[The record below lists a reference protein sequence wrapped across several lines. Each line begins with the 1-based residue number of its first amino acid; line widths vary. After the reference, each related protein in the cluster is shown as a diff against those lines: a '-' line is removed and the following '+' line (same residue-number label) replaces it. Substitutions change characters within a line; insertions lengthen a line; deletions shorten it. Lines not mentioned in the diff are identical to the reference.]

1 LPSDVPGLVA
11 YANAHYVLAQQ
22 ALRDG
27 DLARYGQEIALV
39 GQAIQRLGQLAGPSP
54 AATP

>member
-1 LPSDVPGLVA
+1 VPGLIA
-11 YANAHYVLAQQ
+11 YANAHYGLAQQ

-39 GQAIQRLGQLAGPSP
+39 GQAIQRLEQLQGSSPAPSP
-54 AATP
+54 

>member
-1 LPSDVPGLVA
+1 VDIPGLIA
-11 YANAHYVLAQQ
+11 YANTHYELAQQ

-39 GQAIQRLGQLAGPSP
+39 GQAVQRLEQLAGSSPAPSP
-54 AATP
+54 